1 MAQFA
6 HGPSVNEALPPIRNL
21 LKGVTKMRTSKLVFQ
36 SPLLIVFSLV
46 VSQAGF
52 SQSKSAN
59 NSSELKARPIIWTH
73 PGNISTRDLRY
84 GPGSPEMAPVAPF
97 TFLKEDKSGESPKFE
112 VRDARG
118 DVWTIKLGPEAQAE
132 TVSTRLVWAV
142 GYFAEEAYY
151 FDEVRVDNL
160 PRLSRGQDYI
170 AGNIVRGVRFE
181 PKRPDMKRGSTWG
194 WQKNPFEDT
203 RELSGLKVL
212 MILLNNFDAHSGNNR
227 IVYVD
232 SPRGREARYYVTDL
246 GATLGRA
253 GGLGGTRT
261 KNDLVDFLSTDFVR
275 GVEDGAV
282 EFDYDTRPTGLGHL
296 SVLHPVYYRS
306 QVKKEAAMRGI
317 PVAHARW
324 IGSLLAHLSDE
335 QLRDAFRAADYSEGT
350 RESYVGALRERINQ
364 LTRLS
369 SRQSPRQSSPGVG
382 TKIKKSSSK
391 ALDQAGSTL
400 SKTFTR
406 LRAAVQR

>member
-1 MAQFA
+1 
-6 HGPSVNEALPPIRNL
+6 
-21 LKGVTKMRTSKLVFQ
+21 MRTSKLVFQ
-36 SPLLIVFSLV
+36 SALLIVFGLV

-59 NSSELKARPIIWTH
+59 NSSEPKARPIIWRD

-84 GPGSPEMAPVAPF
+84 GPGSLEMAPVAPF

-112 VRDARG
+112 VRDSRG
-118 DVWTIKLGPEAQAE
+118 DVWTVKLGPEAQAE
-132 TVSTRLVWAV
+132 TVATRLVWAV

-151 FDEVRVDNL
+151 FDEVSIDNL
-160 PRLSRGQDYI
+160 PRLSRGQDYL
-170 AGNIVRGVRFE
+170 AGNIVRGARFE
-181 PKRPDMKRGSTWG
+181 PQRPDMKRGQTWG

-203 RELSGLKVL
+203 RELSGLKIL

-227 IVYVD
+227 IIYVD
-232 SPRGREARYYVTDL
+232 GPHGREARYYVTDL
-246 GATLGRA
+246 GATLGRS

-261 KNDLVDFLSTDFVR
+261 KNNLSDFLSTEFVR

-282 EFDYDTRPTGLGHL
+282 EFDYDTRPSGLGHL
-296 SVLHPVYYRS
+296 SVVHPVYYRS
-306 QVKKEAAMRGI
+306 QVKKERAMRGI

-324 IGSLLAHLSDE
+324 IGSLLASLSDE
-335 QLRDAFRAADYSEGT
+335 QLRDAFRAANYSDGT
-350 RESYVGALRERINQ
+350 RESYVTALRERINQ

-369 SRQSPRQSSPGVG
+369 AREPARQSSEDVG
-382 TKIKKSSSK
+382 KKIKKVNTK
-391 ALDQAGSTL
+391 ALNQAGSKL
-400 SKTFTR
+400 SATFTK

>member
-1 MAQFA
+1 
-6 HGPSVNEALPPIRNL
+6 
-21 LKGVTKMRTSKLVFQ
+21 MRTSKLVLQ
-36 SPLLIVFSLV
+36 SSLLIAFSLL
-46 VSQAGF
+46 VSPTGF
-52 SQSKSAN
+52 TQSKRTNKSKQPVAK
-59 NSSELKARPIIWTH
+59 SIIWRD
-73 PGNISTRDLRY
+73 PGNVSRRDLLY
-84 GPGSPEMAPVAPF
+84 GPGAFHLMPQGPF
-97 TFLKEDKSGESPKFE
+97 TFVEEDKSGESPKFE

-118 DVWTIKLGPEAQAE
+118 GLWKVKLGPEAQAE

-151 FDEVRVDNL
+151 FDEVTVDNL

-170 AGNIVRGVRFE
+170 AGDIVRGARFE
-181 PKRPDMKRGSTWG
+181 PKRPGMKSGSRWG

-203 RELSGLKVL
+203 RELNGLKIL

-227 IVYVD
+227 IIYVD
-232 SPRGREARYYVTDL
+232 TPRGNEARYYVSDL

-261 KNDLVDFLSTDFVR
+261 KSNLSDFLSTEFVR
-275 GVEDGAV
+275 GVKDGVV

-306 QVKKEAAMRGI
+306 QVKKEEAMRGI

-324 IGSLLAHLSDE
+324 IGSLLARLSDE
-335 QLRDAFRAADYSEGT
+335 QLRDAFRAANYSEGT
-350 RESYVGALRERINQ
+350 RESYVSSLRERINQ

-369 SRQSPRQSSPGVG
+369 SRQSSRQRSEGVG
-382 TKIKKSSSK
+382 TKIKKLNSK
-391 ALDQAGSTL
+391 ALDQAGSKL
-400 SKTFTR
+400 SETFTK